1 MPPQEHDVT
10 SCSGAAGGSGQ
21 NPARRALR
29 PRHPFETCPRHAQE
43 EAENAN
49 VQARDIENAI
59 RTATAVI
66 PQEGDRYRLEG
77 GTDLD
82 GGALTVVVRE
92 IQPGLFVITVF

>member
-1 MPPQEHDVT
+1 MDLARIQH
-10 SCSGAAGGSGQ
+10 AARYGRVILS
-21 NPARRALR
+21 
-29 PRHPFETCPRHAQE
+29 RHAQD

-49 VQARDIENAI
+49 VQAMDIENAI
-59 RTATAVI
+59 RTATAAV
-66 PQEGDRYRLEG
+66 PQENEKYRLEG